1 MSLKKNRHNGNKQK
15 KIKTQIMTFKEWL
28 IDLFKDERGTISVK
42 PVIAFVGALFLCGTM
57 LANSFSSKEFAPSPE
72 LVNAVMVIT
81 AIGMGA
87 DTLDK
92 FTKKAPAESAE
103 PAAPAEEPVG

>member
-1 MSLKKNRHNGNKQK
+1 MN
-15 KIKTQIMTFKEWL
+15 FKAWVQ
-28 IDLFKDERGTISVK
+28 DLFKDERGSTSIK
-42 PVIAFVGALFLCGTM
+42 PVIALVGSLFLCITM
-57 LANSFSSKEFAPSPE
+57 LLNSYTHEQFKPAAE

-92 FTKKAPAESAE
+92 FSFKGKKEDSESE
-103 PAAPAEEPVG
+103 S

>member
-1 MSLKKNRHNGNKQK
+1 
-15 KIKTQIMTFKEWL
+15 MTFKEWA
-28 IDLFKDERGTISVK
+28 IDIFKDERGAISVK
-42 PVIAFVGALFLCGTM
+42 PVIAFIGALFLCGTM
-57 LANSFSSKEFAPSPE
+57 LANSFSEDHFKPAAE

-92 FTKKAPAESAE
+92 FTGKK
-103 PAAPAEEPVG
+103 AEEPKKEEELG

>member
-1 MSLKKNRHNGNKQK
+1 
-15 KIKTQIMTFKEWL
+15 MTFKEWV
-28 IDLFKDERGTISVK
+28 IDLFKDERGAISVK
-42 PVIAFVGALFLCGTM
+42 PVIAFLGALFLCGTM
-57 LANSFSSKEFAPSPE
+57 LANSFSHADFSPSAE

-92 FTKKAPAESAE
+92 FTKKGGDKK
-103 PAAPAEEPVG
+103 EEELG

>member
-1 MSLKKNRHNGNKQK
+1 
-15 KIKTQIMTFKEWL
+15 MTFKEWV
-28 IDLFKDERGTISVK
+28 IDLFKDERGAISVK
-42 PVIAFVGALFLCGTM
+42 PVIAFIGALFLCGTM
-57 LANSFSSKEFAPSPE
+57 LVNSFSYAAFAPAPE

-92 FTKKAPAESAE
+92 FTHKKDKPK
-103 PAAPAEEPVG
+103 EEELG

>member
-1 MSLKKNRHNGNKQK
+1 
-15 KIKTQIMTFKEWL
+15 MTFKKW
-28 IDLFKDERGTISVK
+28 ITDLFKDERGSTSIK

-57 LANSFSSKEFAPSPE
+57 LANSFTHGDIKPSEE
-72 LVNAVMVIT
+72 LVNAVMIIT

-92 FTKKAPAESAE
+92 FSFKKK
-103 PAAPAEEPVG
+103 AEEPKIEE

>member
-1 MSLKKNRHNGNKQK
+1 
-15 KIKTQIMTFKEWL
+15 MTFKEWV
-28 IDLFKDERGTISVK
+28 IDIFKDERGAISVK
-42 PVIAFVGALFLCGTM
+42 PVIAFLGSLFLCGTM
-57 LANSFSSKEFAPSPE
+57 LANSFSHKEFAPSPE

-92 FTKKAPAESAE
+92 FTAKKV
-103 PAAPAEEPVG
+103 EEPKKEEELG

>member
-1 MSLKKNRHNGNKQK
+1 MNFKKW
-15 KIKTQIMTFKEWL
+15 I
-28 IDLFKDERGTISVK
+28 IDLFKDERGSTSIK
-42 PVIAFVGALFLCGTM
+42 PVIALLGALFLCGTM
-57 LANSFSSKEFAPSPE
+57 MANSFTHGDIKPSEE

-92 FTKKAPAESAE
+92 FSHKKKSEDEVSE
-103 PAAPAEEPVG
+103 

>member
-1 MSLKKNRHNGNKQK
+1 
-15 KIKTQIMTFKEWL
+15 MTFKEWI
-28 IDLFKDERGTISVK
+28 IDLFKDERGAISIK
-42 PVIAFVGALFLCGTM
+42 PVVAFIGALFLCGTM
-57 LANSFSSKEFAPSPE
+57 LANSFSEEHFKPAAE

-92 FTKKAPAESAE
+92 FTAKKE
-103 PAAPAEEPVG
+103 PKEEELG

>member
-1 MSLKKNRHNGNKQK
+1 MN
-15 KIKTQIMTFKEWL
+15 FKSWV
-28 IDLFKDERGTISVK
+28 IDLFKDERGSTSIK
-42 PVIAFVGALFLCGTM
+42 PVIAFIGSLFLCVTM
-57 LANSFSSKEFAPSPE
+57 LLNSYTHEQFKPAAE

-92 FTKKAPAESAE
+92 FSFKGKK
-103 PAAPAEEPVG
+103 EEETEA

>member
-1 MSLKKNRHNGNKQK
+1 
-15 KIKTQIMTFKEWL
+15 MTFKQWV
-28 IDLFKDERGTISVK
+28 IDLFKDERGAISVK

-57 LANSFSSKEFAPSPE
+57 LVNSFSHADFAPSPD

-92 FTKKAPAESAE
+92 FTHKKDKPK
-103 PAAPAEEPVG
+103 EEELG

>member
-1 MSLKKNRHNGNKQK
+1 
-15 KIKTQIMTFKEWL
+15 MTFKEWL

-42 PVIAFVGALFLCGTM
+42 PVIAFIGALFLCGTM
-57 LANSFSSKEFAPSPE
+57 LANSFSKEEFKPAPE

-92 FTKKAPAESAE
+92 FTKKDKDA
-103 PAAPAEEPVG
+103 